1 MKLQLG
7 KVSPM
12 ILCMLM
18 YNLISLIHTD
28 SLPFLRKAEDEV
40 LLIVANFSKDKKY
53 IGVTIP
59 SHAFEFLGLST
70 GNVVMTDLLS
80 GDSLSATLE
89 PNKQVEMEVDGY
101 YGRVYKFMI
110 KK

>member
-1 MKLQLG
+1 MLFYG
-7 KVSPM
+7 KQG
-12 ILCMLM
+12 
-18 YNLISLIHTD
+18 
-28 SLPFLRKAEDEV
+28 
-40 LLIVANFSKDKKY
+40 IVANFSKDKKY

-70 GNVVMTDLLS
+70 ENVVMTDLLS

-89 PNKQVEMEVDGY
+89 PNKQVGMEVDGY

>member
-1 MKLQLG
+1 
-7 KVSPM
+7 
-12 ILCMLM
+12 M
-18 YNLISLIHTD
+18 YVNVQSDKFNSHRQFA
-28 SLPFLRKAEDEV
+28 FLRKAEDEV
-40 LLIVANFSKDKKY
+40 LLVVANFSKDKKY

-59 SHAFEFLGLST
+59 SHAFEFLGLSI
-70 GNVVMTDLLS
+70 GNVVITDLLS
-80 GDSLSATLE
+80 EDSLSATLE